1 MKTVGRGQ
9 ALWVAVGAL
18 AVGLL
23 VLLTPLNASLS
34 RPLRDA
40 QARLLAPAA
49 APAGVLVV
57 DIDDRS
63 LAALKPHFGP
73 WPFKRDVYALAVDQ
87 LRDLGASAI
96 AFDLLLADAQPGDE
110 ALARA
115 IARPGAPVVLAAAG
129 LLHASDDTR
138 TTDDASTPVPAPG
151 RQPPP
156 GVSTHRWPTITL
168 PTPSVW
174 PSGRAAPPLGIITT
188 PLGADGV
195 LRELPLWHSAGG
207 QRWPLLSLAVHQQL
221 AGDAARVQASTA
233 VQPAFAAARAA
244 PPVLPFAT
252 LMAGPGSAA
261 ESVATE
267 ALRAQVAGCVVFIGS
282 SALLADAVMTVQG
295 QTTGTSVLAQAYAA
309 LRDGRSLRAPALWA
323 DGLLLWLALLPAAVT
338 AWRGRPLPRRDA
350 LAAALALLAVAAV
363 GGVLL
368 MQLQLPTSPAAAGAA
383 TATGLLLAL
392 LLHQRRQTAA
402 QQQLALQLAVA
413 AETTRAKGE
422 FLANVSHEIRT
433 PLNALLGVAELL
445 AASPLD
451 TTQRRQV
458 RLFQEAGRTLH
469 ELINDLLDL
478 SKIEAGRL
486 ELEHRPFSLHALL
499 QRVVDLMRPRAEG
512 KGLQLRLELQ
522 PGLPDGVAGDGLRL
536 EQALNNLV
544 GNAIKF
550 TASGEVR
557 VRAGCDTRRAG
568 FVAIEVVDSGIGIAP
583 SKLDT
588 IFEPFRQ
595 ADGSVTRMYGG
606 TGLGLSITRL
616 VAGMMGG
623 EVTVSSTPGL
633 GSVFTLCVPLPPATL
648 DRPALRAA
656 PLPASGQRSVLL
668 AEDNEV
674 NVYLFNAMLEAQPVQ
689 VDVAPNGLAALE
701 LLRLRA
707 YDLAFVDV
715 QMPGMDGLSITRE
728 LRALEAAGG
737 RRRTPVVALT
747 ANAFA
752 SDLQASLDAGCDRH
766 LAKPYTRAQL
776 LEALAELAVDS
787 SAVPAQAAAGGI
799 DDSGGGAPASPALA
813 APAQP
818 FDAAAAV
825 RRLGGD
831 PLLFQRV
838 IDHATVFVADWLQAW
853 ERARSEA
860 DAGRSLRLA
869 HDLKVVAATLC
880 ADELSG
886 HAAELEALLRSGA
899 GVGPAPDALR
909 AALARVIVALPR
921 SNPLA

>member
-1 MKTVGRGQ
+1 MSAVSRTQ
-9 ALWVAVGAL
+9 ALWVAAGAL
-18 AVGLL
+18 AAGLL
-23 VLLTPLNASLS
+23 VLLTPLNTSLS

-49 APAGVLVV
+49 PAAGVLVV

-73 WPFKRDVYALAVDQ
+73 WPYKRDVYALAVDQ

-129 LLHASDDTR
+129 LQHAGDDARTSDDGHT
-138 TTDDASTPVPAPG
+138 ALPLPNL
-151 RQPPP
+151 QPPP
-156 GVSTHRWPTITL
+156 GMPTYRWPTISL

-174 PSGRAAPPLGIITT
+174 PPGPAPPPLGIITT
-188 PLGADGV
+188 PLDSDGV

-207 QRWPLLSLAVHQQL
+207 QRWPLLPLAVHHEL
-221 AGDAARVQASTA
+221 AGDSARVHTSATLR
-233 VQPAFAAARAA
+233 PHFAAATAA

-252 LMAGPGSAA
+252 LMAGLGSGDGGA
-261 ESVATE
+261 EAGT
-267 ALRAQVAGCVVFIGS
+267 LRKQVAGRVVFIGS
-282 SALLADAVMTVQG
+282 SALLADAVTTVQG
-295 QTTGTSVLAQAYAA
+295 QTSGTAVLAQAYAA
-309 LRDGRSLRAPALWA
+309 LRDGRSMHAPALWA
-323 DGLLLWLALLPAAVT
+323 DGLLVLLALLPAVVT

-350 LAAALALLAVAAV
+350 AAAALALLAVAAA
-363 GGVLL
+363 GGALL
-368 MQLQLPTSPAAAGAA
+368 VQWQQPTSWAAASA
-383 TATGLLLAL
+383 TAVTGLLLAL
-392 LLHQRRQTAA
+392 LLHQRRQAAA
-402 QQQLALQLAVA
+402 QQQLALELAVA
-413 AETTRAKGE
+413 AETARAKGE

-445 AASPLD
+445 ATSPLD
-451 TTQRRQV
+451 ATQRRQV

-486 ELEHRPFSLHALL
+486 ELEHRPFSLHTLL
-499 QRVVDLMRPRAEG
+499 QRVVDLMRPRADG
-512 KGLQLRLELQ
+512 KGVQLLLELQ

-550 TASGEVR
+550 TARGEVR
-557 VRAGCDTRRAG
+557 VRAGPDARRTG

-595 ADGSVTRMYGG
+595 ADGGVTRNYGG

-633 GSVFTLCVPLPPATL
+633 GSVFTLCVPLPAATL
-648 DRPALRAA
+648 EAAVPRPV
-656 PLPASGQRSVLL
+656 PLPAPGSRSVLL

-674 NVYLFNAMLEAQPVQ
+674 NVYLFSAMLEGHPVQ

-715 QMPGMDGLSITRE
+715 QMPGMDGLSVTRE
-728 LRALEAAGG
+728 LRRLEAAGG
-737 RRRTPVVALT
+737 RPRTPVVALT

-752 SDLQASLDAGCDRH
+752 SDVQASLAAGCDRH
-766 LAKPYTRAQL
+766 LAKPYTKAQL

-787 SAVPAQAAAGGI
+787 AAA
-799 DDSGGGAPASPALA
+799 A
-813 APAQP
+813 APAAVRSGDGAAAPAPPTLP
-818 FDAAAAV
+818 FDTAAAV

-831 PLLFQRV
+831 PGLFQRV
-838 IDHATVFVADWLQAW
+838 IDHAAVFMADWLQAW
-853 ERARSEA
+853 DRARNEA
-860 DAGRSLRLA
+860 DAAQAQRLA
-869 HDLKVVAATLC
+869 HDLKAVAATLG
-880 ADELSG
+880 AGELSER
-886 HAAELEALLRSGA
+886 AAELETQLRGGA
-899 GVGPAPDALR
+899 PVGPAPEALR
-909 AALARVIVALPR
+909 AALARVIVALAR
-921 SNPLA
+921 CGGNPP

>member
-1 MKTVGRGQ
+1 
-9 ALWVAVGAL
+9 VAAGAL
-18 AVGLL
+18 AVGGL
-23 VLLTPLNASLS
+23 VLLTPLNAGLS

-49 APAGVLVV
+49 PPAGVLVV

-63 LAALKPHFGP
+63 LTALKPHFGP
-73 WPFKRDVYALAVDQ
+73 WPYKRDVYALAVDQ

-129 LLHASDDTR
+129 LLHAGDDTR
-138 TTDDASTPVPAPG
+138 TADDGGHAVPAPAL
-151 RQPPP
+151 QPPP
-156 GVSTHRWPTITL
+156 GLPQHRWPSITL

-174 PSGRAAPPLGIITT
+174 PPGPAAPPLGIITT
-188 PLGADGV
+188 PLDSDGV

-207 QRWPLLSLAVHQQL
+207 RRWPLLPLAVHGQL
-221 AGDAARVQASTA
+221 AGDAAAARAGA
-233 VQPAFAAARAA
+233 VLRPAFAGARAA
-244 PPVLPFAT
+244 PPVLNFAT
-252 LMAGPGSAA
+252 LMAGPGDAA
-261 ESVATE
+261 AGQ
-267 ALRAQVAGCVVFIGS
+267 ALRAQVAGRVVFIGS

-295 QTTGTSVLAQAYAA
+295 QTTGTSALTQAYAA

-323 DGLLLWLALLPAAVT
+323 DGLLVALALLPAAFT
-338 AWRGRPLPRRDA
+338 AWRGRPRPAHDA
-350 LAAALALLAVAAV
+350 AAAALALLAVALAAC
-363 GGVLL
+363 GLL
-368 MQLQLPTSPAAAGAA
+368 MQWQQPTSPAAAVAA
-383 TATGLLLAL
+383 AVAGLAGAL
-392 LLHQRRQTAA
+392 LLHQHRQAAA
-402 QQQLALQLAVA
+402 QRQLALELAVA
-413 AETTRAKGE
+413 AETARAKGE

-445 AASPLD
+445 ATSPLD
-451 TTQRRQV
+451 ATQRHQV

-499 QRVVDLMRPRAEG
+499 QRVVELMRPRAEG
-512 KGLQLRLELQ
+512 KGLTLQLERQ

-550 TASGEVR
+550 TTRGEVR
-557 VRAGCDTRRAG
+557 VRAGADARRAG
-568 FVAIEVVDSGIGIAP
+568 FVAIEVIDSGIGIAP

-595 ADGSVTRMYGG
+595 ADGGVTRIYGG

-633 GSVFTLCVPLPPATL
+633 GSVFTLCVPLPAATL
-648 DRPALRAA
+648 ETAAPRAA
-656 PLPASGQRSVLL
+656 PLPAPGARSVLL

-674 NVYLFNAMLEAQPVQ
+674 NVYLFTAMLEGQPVQ
-689 VDVAPNGLAALE
+689 IDVAPNGLAALE

-715 QMPGMDGLSITRE
+715 QMPGMDGLSVTRE
-728 LRALEAAGG
+728 LRRLEAAGG
-737 RRRTPVVALT
+737 RPRTPVVALT

-752 SDLQASLDAGCDRH
+752 SDVQASLAAGCDRH
-766 LAKPYTRAQL
+766 LAKPYTKAQL
-776 LEALAELAVDS
+776 LEALVELPVDS
-787 SAVPAQAAAGGI
+787 TAAATATDAG
-799 DDSGGGAPASPALA
+799 DDGAAGPA
-813 APAQP
+813 APALP

-831 PLLFQRV
+831 PALFQRV
-838 IDHATVFVADWLQAW
+838 VDHAAVFMTGWLQAW
-853 ERARSEA
+853 ERARHEA
-860 DAGRSLRLA
+860 DQAQALRLA
-869 HDLKVVAATLC
+869 HDLKAVAATLG
-880 ADELSG
+880 AGELG
-886 HAAELEALLRSGA
+886 ERATELETQLRTGN
-899 GVGPAPDALR
+899 GVDPAPDALR
-909 AALARVIVALPR
+909 AALARVIVALSR
-921 SNPLA
+921 GGRTA